1 MRPLARQLTGRI
13 REWLRVFECQLLTMG
28 VAAMRYQI
36 QTGRNPFARETVRK
50 RKHEYKR
57 TCDFCGSTNRRGFV
71 WQYLVDCDSRAGV
84 VEIPGG
90 YCSIGCV
97 NAYHN

>member
-1 MRPLARQLTGRI
+1 
-13 REWLRVFECQLLTMG
+13 
-28 VAAMRYQI
+28 MRYQI

-71 WQYLVDCDSRAGV
+71 WQYIVDCDSRAGV

-90 YCSIGCV
+90 FYSIGCV
-97 NAYHN
+97 NAYRN